1 MNEKFDWKKYLTLD
15 NIERYAPV
23 AAFFPIGM
31 SIVTSIVGVVLSM
44 FFGCF
49 AVGCIIRNILVG
61 LLRIIFCAGSIGAA
75 VGLVYV
81 ALKTKDTSRVN
92 TWIAP
97 AAVICSAISC
107 IGIAFHVGVLGWLFG
122 IISVVAGVELLARI
136 TIAAN
141 PMDTPFNPGGAF
153 DVYKKYY
160 EDYKAKNPTTKD
172 LEKTEVIN
180 PEMSYFDGNGAELF
194 GYTILGTI
202 ICVVTCGIAAPWIIC
217 KIYSWKLSHTVINGR
232 RLTFDGTG
240 ASLLGHWI
248 VWELL
253 TLVTCGIYSFF
264 MYVALRKWEMKHTY
278 IDGEAVVP
286 NESSSYFDGNSFEYL
301 GYAVLGGIL
310 ICVTCGIATP
320 WAVCMIQRWDVKHQN
335 INNRRLVFSGTGL
348 GFLGEYIIIALLSLI
363 TCGIYSS
370 WGQVRLLKYITRH
383 TDFVN

>member
-44 FFGCF
+44 FFGWF

-75 VGLVYV
+75 AGLVYV
-81 ALKTKDTSRVN
+81 ARKTKDTSKVN

-107 IGIAFHVGVLGWLFG
+107 IGIAFHVGVIGWLFG

-141 PMDTPFNPGGAF
+141 PMDTPFNLGGAF
-153 DVYKKYY
+153 DIYKKYY
-160 EDYKAKNPTTKD
+160 EDYRAKNPTTKD

-202 ICVVTCGIAAPWIIC
+202 ICVVTCGIATPWIIC

-264 MYVALRKWEMKHTY
+264 NVC
-278 IDGEAVVP
+278 
-286 NESSSYFDGNSFEYL
+286 SS
-301 GYAVLGGIL
+301 
-310 ICVTCGIATP
+310 
-320 WAVCMIQRWDVKHQN
+320 
-335 INNRRLVFSGTGL
+335 
-348 GFLGEYIIIALLSLI
+348 
-363 TCGIYSS
+363 
-370 WGQVRLLKYITRH
+370 
-383 TDFVN
+383 

>member
-1 MNEKFDWKKYLTLD
+1 M
-15 NIERYAPV
+15 
-23 AAFFPIGM
+23 
-31 SIVTSIVGVVLSM
+31 
-44 FFGCF
+44 
-49 AVGCIIRNILVG
+49 
-61 LLRIIFCAGSIGAA
+61 
-75 VGLVYV
+75 
-81 ALKTKDTSRVN
+81 N

-141 PMDTPFNPGGAF
+141 PMDTPFNLGGAF

-202 ICVVTCGIAAPWIIC
+202 ICVVTCGIATPWIIC

-383 TDFVN
+383 TDFVD